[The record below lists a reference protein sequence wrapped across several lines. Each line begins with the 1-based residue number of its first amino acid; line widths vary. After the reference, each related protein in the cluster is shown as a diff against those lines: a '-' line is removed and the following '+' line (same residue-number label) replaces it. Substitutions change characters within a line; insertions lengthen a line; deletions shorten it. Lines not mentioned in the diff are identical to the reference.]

1 MKKKA
6 LIAALLFVGALIS
19 AYFALEAYATHKL
32 KEKFDRRIAKLPYE
46 VSYEGFRYNLLLNDI
61 KVTGLKINEE
71 KVKLKIGEVYVDL
84 PFTLRKKAVPQAFT
98 LKAKKIELPSTTPF
112 LGELLKTIGYKKDEV
127 VADFTSS
134 YAFKGKELEVGVA
147 LEAKELGAIKTRG
160 KLYGIDRELTQK
172 VFEGRVPPKV
182 FERRGTLEELTL
194 TYLDEGLFKG
204 FLNYLAQQEGESPEK
219 VKEELKKTIEES
231 LRENPEIYERLGK
244 AFIAFVDDPKCLKIK
259 VEPEPPIKLSEL
271 VRAAKERREIDKLLK
286 RINLQGQ
293 VCSGG

>member
-6 LIAALLFVGALIS
+6 LIAALLLVGALIS
-19 AYFALEAYATHKL
+19 AYFALEAYATHRL
-32 KEKFDRRIAKLPYE
+32 KEKFDRRIAKLPYQ
-46 VSYEGFRYNLLLNDI
+46 VSYEGFRYNLLLNDVKI
-61 KVTGLKINEE
+61 TGLEVEDGGIRV
-71 KVKLKIGEVYVDL
+71 KVGEVYIDL

-98 LKAKKIELPSTTPF
+98 LKAKRIELPSTTPF
-112 LGELLKTIGYKKDEV
+112 LGELLKTIGYRKNEV

-134 YAFKGKELEVGVA
+134 YAFKGKELSVGVA
-147 LEAKELGAIKTRG
+147 LEAKNLGAIKTKG
-160 KLYGIDRELTQK
+160 ELYGIDRELTQK

-182 FERRGTLEELTL
+182 FERRGELEELIL

-204 FLNYLAQQEGESPEK
+204 FLNYLARQEGESPEK

-244 AFIAFVDDPKCLKIK
+244 AFIAFIDNPKCLKIK
-259 VEPEPPIKLSEL
+259 IEPEPPIKLSEL
-271 VRAAKERREIDKLLK
+271 VKAAKERREIDRLLK